1 MSKLREILG
10 TKKFGAT
17 AKVNKL
23 LKDKAASDVEL
34 AIAAR
39 GTKAYREDSE
49 LKTAVDKIV
58 AGGSIEPKVEKQAA
72 PVRSSRSGESR

>member
-23 LKDKAASDVEL
+23 LTEKATTDVEL
-34 AIAAR
+34 AISVR

-49 LKTAVDKIV
+49 LKTAVDKII
-58 AGGSIEPKVEKQAA
+58 AGGSIEPA
-72 PVRSSRSGESR
+72 PVKEPEAKRSTRGGEYR